1 MQLGNKLAVTKQ
13 ALKNAVSKTKELEG
27 NLATVS
33 KMRTKA
39 ATNESSI
46 NEEKQVKKSSKA
58 RSRLADVD
66 DREAHATRA
75 VPSQQVDDP
84 PHVIPRQS
92 ARARS
97 LAAL

>member
-39 ATNESSI
+39 ATNASI